1 LISRRWFIVG
11 ILVLSVVALF
21 FSSTEFAS
29 AHANQIDSS
38 PAPNTELE
46 SSPERVIIWFSEP
59 IEDNFSVISV
69 LDSAANQVDLGDS
82 ALDPSEP
89 TAMSVGLPSLEN
101 GTYTVVWKN
110 LSAVDGHK
118 VIGSFVFAVGEPIS
132 AGAQLEVAEQPLLQ
146 SAADPWMRWIVFL
159 MATLIIGGL
168 IFELLVSVPVMYS
181 ESSRDS
187 LYAAGAVASI
197 RWRTLSWYAFA
208 ILLFALLGQLI
219 QQASVLNEVPAFQV
233 DTEMISGV
241 ISDSS
246 WGQYWSYRLIAVLI
260 LAVFLFARQKLF
272 STDEDEITGDSVIS
286 QLSAVVGLVFL
297 ALISISSHN
306 AASPVEIKTFA
317 TATDFIHLASAT
329 IWLGGIAYLGH
340 SVRVMKSELGHDDFV
355 QVLKQMIARF
365 TPIALIGGF
374 VLVATGSFAT
384 YLQVTEPVAMR
395 TPYGWVLALKLVFIV
410 PLIVLA
416 GINGFRLAK
425 KLGVGGQSRFGR
437 SVLLEAGVGITIL
450 LTVAWLASLEPARQ
464 YAGRTGLGV
473 EDEVTFSD
481 TADGTTFDVTITPG
495 QVGQNDVRVELSDVA
510 GREISNAVDVRVRL
524 KFLDDD
530 LGEPL
535 VSLDDQGAGEWILN
549 DATLN
554 IAGGY
559 QAEIVVQRPDAFDG
573 RTAFRFDAQSSATAT
588 STIEPDTDTANTMF
602 GIQLLLIG
610 GFVVLVGFRGLL
622 PCLFGR
628 VNRQPVMIVPGVAVG
643 VIGILLIANVQFFR
657 LGLEENLRNPF
668 PPTSESVSIGAPVYI
683 ENCATCHG
691 TSGLGDGPGGQQG
704 LPKPPADLFVHVPL
718 HSDTIL
724 FEFIRDGI
732 TESGMPGQDGV
743 LSDDD
748 MWHLVNYLR
757 AEFER

>member
-1 LISRRWFIVG
+1 MISRRWLLIG
-11 ILVLSVVALF
+11 LVALSVIAVAHLN
-21 FSSTEFAS
+21 TGRAS

-46 SSPERVIIWFSEP
+46 TSPERVIIWFSEP

-89 TAMSVGLPSLEN
+89 TAMSVGLPALEN

-132 AGAQLEVAEQPLLQ
+132 AGAQLNVAEQPLLQ
-146 SAADPWMRWIVFL
+146 SVADPWMRWIVFL
-159 MATLIIGGL
+159 AATLIIGGL
-168 IFELLVSVPVMYS
+168 IFEVLVSVPVVYS
-181 ESSRDS
+181 DSSRDS
-187 LYAAGAVASI
+187 WHTAGVATS
-197 RWRTLSWYAFA
+197 RKWKTLS
-208 ILLFALLGQLI
+208 LFAFTALLLSLFGQLI
-219 QQASVLNEVPAFQV
+219 QQASVLNEIPAFLV

-241 ISDSS
+241 ISNSS
-246 WGQYWSYRLIAVLI
+246 WGQFWSYRLLAVLV
-260 LAVFLFARQKLF
+260 LGALLFARQKLF
-272 STDEDEITGDSVIS
+272 DAEGDEITGDSVVAQI
-286 QLSAVVGLVFL
+286 SAVVGLVFL
-297 ALISISSHN
+297 ALISIRSHN
-306 AASPVEIKTFA
+306 AASPVEIKAFA
-317 TATDFIHLASAT
+317 TATDFIHLVSAT
-329 IWLGGIAYLGH
+329 IWLGGIAYLALAV
-340 SVRVMKSELGHDDFV
+340 SVMKSELGHDDFV
-355 QVLKQMIARF
+355 QVLKQTIARF
-365 TPIALIGGF
+365 TPIALISGF

-384 YLQVTEPVAMR
+384 YLQVTDPAAMR
-395 TPYGWVLALKLVFIV
+395 TPYGWVLALKLFFIA

-416 GINGFRLAK
+416 VVNGFRLAK
-425 KLGVGGQSRFGR
+425 KIGIGGETRFGR
-437 SVLLEAGVGITIL
+437 SVLIEAGMGIIIL

-473 EDEVTFSD
+473 EDEVTFDD
-481 TADGTTFDVTITPG
+481 TADGTAFDVTITPG
-495 QVGQNDVRVELSDVA
+495 QIGQNDVRVELSDITE
-510 GREISNAVDVRVRL
+510 RPIDNAVDVRVRL

-535 VSLDDQGAGEWILN
+535 VSLDDQGAGVWILN

-559 QAEIVVQRPDAFDG
+559 QAEIVVQRPDAFDA

-588 STIEPDTDTANTMF
+588 STIEPDTDTANTIF
-602 GIQLLLIG
+602 GVQLLLIG
-610 GFVVLVGFRGLL
+610 GFVVLVGLRGLL

-628 VNRQPVMIVPGVAVG
+628 VNRQPVMIVPGVVVG
-643 VIGILLIANVQFFR
+643 VIGILLVANVQFFR

-668 PPTSESVSIGAPVYI
+668 PPTSESVATGSPVYT
-683 ENCATCHG
+683 ENCAVCHG
-691 TSGLGDGPGGQQG
+691 TSGLGDGPGGQG
-704 LPKPPADLFVHVPL
+704 LPKLPADLFVHVPL

-732 TESGMPGQDGV
+732 AESGMPGQDGI
-743 LSDDD
+743 LSDDE

>member
-1 LISRRWFIVG
+1 LISRHSLLVFVLVVG
-11 ILVLSVVALF
+11 LATSVA
-21 FSSTEFAS
+21 SSTDRAS

-38 PAPNTELE
+38 PAPNTVLE
-46 SSPERVIIWFSEP
+46 TSPERVIIWYSEP
-59 IEDNFSVISV
+59 IEDNFSIISV

-89 TAMSVGLPSLEN
+89 TAMSVGLPPLEN
-101 GTYTVVWKN
+101 GTYAVVWKN

-146 SAADPWMRWIVFL
+146 SAADPWMRWIVYL
-159 MATLIIGGL
+159 AATVIIGGL
-168 IFELLVSVPVMYS
+168 IFELLVSVPVTYS
-181 ESSRDS
+181 ESSRES
-187 LYAAGAVASI
+187 WHAVGVAISSK
-197 RWRTLSWYAFA
+197 WRMFSWIAFV
-208 ILLFALLGQLI
+208 ILLLALLSQLI
-219 QQASVLNEVPAFQV
+219 QQASVLNEVSAFQV
-233 DTEMISGV
+233 DTEMINGV

-246 WGQYWSYRLIAVLI
+246 WGVFWLYRLVAVLVI
-260 LAVFLFARQKLF
+260 GGFLFVRQRLF
-272 STDEDEITGDSVIS
+272 AGDGNEITGDSVIA
-286 QLSAVVGLVFL
+286 QLSAVVGLAFL
-297 ALISISSHN
+297 ALISVSSHN
-306 AASPVEIKTFA
+306 AAAPLEIKTFA
-317 TATDFIHLASAT
+317 TTTDFIHLASAT
-329 IWLGGIAYLGH
+329 VWLGGIAYL
-340 SVRVMKSELGHDDFV
+340 VIAIPELKSKLVHDDFV
-355 QVLKQMIARF
+355 QVLRQTISRF
-365 TPIALIGGF
+365 TPIALVSGF
-374 VLVATGSFAT
+374 VLVATGTFAT
-384 YLQVTEPVAMR
+384 YMQVTEPVAMR

-425 KLGVGGQSRFGR
+425 KLGVGGESMFGR
-437 SVLLEAGVGITIL
+437 SVLLEAGVGIIIL

-473 EDEVTFSD
+473 EDEVTFAD
-481 TADGTTFDVTITPG
+481 AADGTVFDVTITPG
-495 QVGQNDVRVELSDVA
+495 HVGQNDVRVELSDVA
-510 GREISNAVDVRVRL
+510 GREIDNAVDVRVRL

-535 VSLDDQGAGEWILN
+535 VSLDDQGAGVWILN

-559 QAEIVVQRPDAFDG
+559 QAEIVVQRPDAFDA
-573 RTAFRFDAQSSATAT
+573 RAAFRFDAQSSATAT
-588 STIEPDTDTANTMF
+588 STIEPDTDTANTIF
-602 GIQLLLIG
+602 GVQLLLIG
-610 GFVVLVGFRGLL
+610 GFVVLVGLRGLL

-628 VNRQPVMIVPGVAVG
+628 VNRQPVMIVPGVVVG
-643 VIGILLIANVQFFR
+643 VIGILLVANVQFFR

-668 PPTSESVSIGAPVYI
+668 PPTSESVATGSPVYT
-683 ENCATCHG
+683 ENCSVCHG
-691 TSGLGDGPGGQQG
+691 TSGLGDGPGGQG

-732 TESGMPGQDGV
+732 AESGMPGQDGI
-743 LSDDD
+743 LSDDE